1 MQNYAP
7 PASSHKRSHGFA
19 LVATVSMMVLMTLIA
34 VGMLSLSTIEQRS
47 SGGGA
52 NDADRIARSNARM
65 ALMIALGELQKAAG
79 PDQRVTATA
88 SILGSADNPYATG
101 TPAQDGKKH
110 WMGVWDTRYDEN
122 GDGLIDQDDMIDT
135 DGDGVDNSYRPYS
148 PADPDNKNFLRWL
161 VSGDQDQLDALGDAR
176 TDPASDNIT
185 IFAGVD
191 DASAVKVPKVEVA
204 TAAAGDSSYYAYWVE
219 DQGVKADL
227 AWNEGNFSDADRQ
240 QAARLSTSPGPDH
253 AVFEGPFSSGVAY
266 PLEKGSG
273 YVDKLQK
280 AFSPA
285 DMPLAMGNTTDYATW
300 LKTNRHD
307 MAMNVRGVMAN
318 VKKGG
323 LRRDLSLA
331 FEMDGSL
338 ESESATLFNQ
348 QTTEFVGNGDVNSSP
363 YQTPGTTLNARNLFR
378 DYGPKADGTPG
389 AGNAFSNHITQRA
402 PWEYS
407 QTAVP
412 DASQERTIVRGPSW
426 WLMRDYANLYKRMKT
441 PSSGSGH
448 ALSARAYF
456 PNRSVTEDLVD
467 RHGWQWGSGFTPVNR
482 ETNNAESIY
491 AHRSVRASYAPV
503 LLSANALLSLV
514 YEGGQLKLVVD
525 PFFIVWNPYNT
536 QITADKFAITLKKGF
551 FGGILFKHTDPA
563 GTVKTHGVVNK
574 WGGSNSHFGAYAQ
587 QSALLGGDGSG
598 SDMSYLISE
607 LTMGPGEV
615 MIFSP
620 PNAGARSTTANVR
633 NDELLPGMNYNA
645 TDSGIFF
652 DTFPDA
658 GGGNWAAINVPTS
671 ESTSHSIDALFN
683 LHGNSEWGTRF
694 MIETNLLVKDANG
707 VYPSADALT
716 TEAKFGDSLSGWEFR
731 TGRGGG
737 RPQPNLNKGSSTPVN
752 FTFSELSSTKKS
764 FGIISMMNMPS
775 DPDYALTIGGRPN
788 PSVEVFSQLNVT
800 PVVRSLTERWQ
811 KHPFNVYTTA
821 PCANGINNLMNQIGI
836 DIDAFGDGNNG
847 FYGKSYA
854 LAQGDK
860 SFPLLDIP
868 RAPMHSLVQL
878 SGANIGI
885 RLFEPTNAIGNSWK
899 PPYIPQDSIYLNS
912 ATFWTNTD
920 IVTLNDVSWQANDAL
935 FDRYYFSGIAPEF
948 SIGSGGYTATGS
960 LSDCLK
966 RFYSVSPYAVNPDP
980 ASAQVNPALE
990 PHVPLGK
997 TADDVVADL
1006 NPNDPQYD
1014 NDQSTPD
1021 PDDYYDGYQKVGAY
1035 SMIKGAFNVNSTS
1048 VKAWTAFLKGNKSL
1062 ALESA
1067 QGTTESGTGTPF
1079 PLASTTSNTGL
1090 NNGWEQFSRL
1100 TDEQIWDD
1108 NATPNDFTDDTGLA
1122 VEIVN
1127 QVKARGPFMSL
1138 SDFVNR
1144 RIAKDT
1150 DLTAIPNVEQTD
1162 PRAYQGAI
1170 QEAIEQAGINGDQS
1184 TGIRASTSDVL
1195 PNYESFSNYWY
1206 QSVHWSWYGRH
1217 NDFPYSAA
1225 PYASGR
1231 NCATGVPTEINQA
1244 NILLP
1249 LAPKLSARTDT
1260 FKIRGYGEVRD
1271 SDNNIIAQATCE
1283 AVVQRLPEY
1292 VDPETDPT
1300 NNEPWDDDSQAPTL
1314 NTINQTYG
1322 RRFEIRSFRWLD
1334 KSEV

>member
-1 MQNYAP
+1 MYLKYNDRLL
-7 PASSHKRSHGFA
+7 SRSNAHGFA

-52 NDADRIARSNARM
+52 DDADRTARANARM

-79 PDQRVTATA
+79 PDQRVSATA
-88 SILGSADNPYATG
+88 AILDTQDQSGNPIFNGYTNP
-101 TPAQDGKKH
+101 TPLDPPPYEPEDGKKH
-110 WMGVWDTRYDEN
+110 WVGVWDTSN
-122 GDGLIDQDDMIDT
+122 
-135 DGDGVDNSYRPYS
+135 YS
-148 PADPDNKNFLRWL
+148 PADPDTKNFVRWL
-161 VSGDQDQLDALGDAR
+161 VSGDVGNTGDDLDSITAAGTAAAADDVVIFEGVDAAGNA
-176 TDPASDNIT
+176 DPAST
-185 IFAGVD
+185 
-191 DASAVKVPKVEVA
+191 VKVPKVEVA
-204 TAAAGDSSYYAYWVE
+204 TATPGNSSYYAYWVE
-219 DQGVKADL
+219 DEGVKVDL
-227 AWNEGNFSDADRQ
+227 AWNQGSFTDADRQ
-240 QAARLSTSPGPDH
+240 QAARLSTAPGPDH
-253 AVFEGPFSSGVAY
+253 SVFSGPFATGVSH
-266 PLEKGSG
+266 PLESGSG
-273 YVDKLQK
+273 YIDNLDK

-285 DMPLAMGNTTDYATW
+285 DMPLVMADTADHSTW
-300 LKTNRHD
+300 LKANRHD
-307 MAMNVRGVMAN
+307 MAMNVRGVIAD

-331 FEMDGSL
+331 FEMDGDE
-338 ESESATLFNQ
+338 ESESAALFNQ
-348 QTTEFVGNGDVNSSP
+348 QDTEFVGNGDLNSSP
-363 YQTPGTTLNARNLFR
+363 HPTPGTTLNARNLFR

-389 AGNAFSNHITQRA
+389 AGNFFSDQITQRA

-412 DASQERTIVRGPSW
+412 SATQERTIVRGPSW
-426 WLMRDYANLYKRMKT
+426 WLLRDYANLYKRMKT

-448 ALSARAYF
+448 VLSARAYF
-456 PNRSVTEDLVD
+456 PNRSVTEDLID
-467 RHGWQWGSGFTPVNR
+467 RHGWQYGSGFTPVNR
-482 ETNNAESIY
+482 ETNNDESIY
-491 AHRSVRASYAPV
+491 AHRPVRASYAPV

-536 QITADKFAITLKKGF
+536 QITADKFAITLLKGF
-551 FGGILFKHTDPA
+551 FGGILFNHTDPA
-563 GTVKTHGVVNK
+563 GAVTTHGVVNK
-574 WGGSNSHFGAYAQ
+574 WGGSNSHFGVYAQ

-620 PNAGARSTTANVR
+620 PNEGARSTNANVR

-671 ESTSHSIDALFN
+671 ESASHSIDALFN
-683 LHGNSEWGTRF
+683 LHGNPAWGTRF
-694 MIETNLLVKDANG
+694 MMETSLPAPGTLANQ
-707 VYPSADALT
+707 LT
-716 TEAKFGDSLSGWEFR
+716 SEANFGDSLSGWEFR

-752 FTFSELSSTKKS
+752 FTFSELSSTKRS

-775 DPDYALTIGGRPN
+775 DPDGALTISGRPN
-788 PSVEVFSQLNVT
+788 PTVEVFSQLNVT
-800 PVVRSLTERWQ
+800 PVVRSLAERYQ

-821 PCANGINNLMNQIGI
+821 PCANGINNLMNQVGI

-912 ATFWTNTD
+912 MTFWSIHD
-920 IVTLNDVSWQANDAL
+920 IFTLNDVSWQANDAL
-935 FDRYYFSGIAPEF
+935 FDRYYFSGIAPEYT
-948 SIGSGGYTATGS
+948 IGTGGYVPAVTNTNDAIEDT
-960 LSDCLK
+960 LQ
-966 RFYSVSPYAVNPDP
+966 RFYGIDP
-980 ASAQVNPALE
+980 ADPTQTVDPATAQANPALE
-990 PHVPLGK
+990 PHVPSGK
-997 TADDVVADL
+997 TSDDIVTEL
-1006 NPNDPQYD
+1006 TPT
-1014 NDQSTPD
+1014 STNQ
-1021 PDDYYDGYQKVGAY
+1021 DGYTKVGAY

-1048 VKAWTAFLKGNKSL
+1048 VKAWAAFLKGNKSL

-1079 PLASTTSNTGL
+1079 PLASTTSNTGST
-1090 NNGWEQFSRL
+1090 NGWEQFSRL
-1100 TDEQIWDD
+1100 SDDQIWDD
-1108 NATPNDFTDDTGLA
+1108 NDTVNDFTDDTGLA

-1127 QVKARGPFMSL
+1127 QVKARGPFMSI

-1150 DLTAIPNVEQTD
+1150 DLTAVPNVEDTD
-1162 PRAYQGAI
+1162 PRAYQGAV

-1184 TGIRASTSDVL
+1184 TGIRAGTSDVL

-1206 QSVHWSWYGRH
+1206 QTVHWSWYQRH

-1231 NCATGVPTEINQA
+1231 NCSTGVPTEINQA

-1260 FKIRGYGEVRD
+1260 FRIRAYGEVRD
-1271 SDNNIIAQATCE
+1271 ADDNIIATATCE

-1292 VDPETDPT
+1292 MDAETDPD
-1300 NNEPWDDDSQAPTL
+1300 NNEPWDDDSQTPTL

-1334 KSEV
+1334 VSEV

>member
-1 MQNYAP
+1 MQSCHSQAP
-7 PASSHKRSHGFA
+7 DIIRPKGFA
-19 LVATVSMMVLMTLIA
+19 LVATVSMMVLMTLVAI
-34 VGMLSLSTIEQRS
+34 GMLSLSTIEQRS
-47 SGGGA
+47 SGGSA
-52 NDADRIARSNARM
+52 DDADRVARANARM
-65 ALMIALGELQKAAG
+65 ALMMALGELQKTAG

-88 SILGSADNPYATG
+88 SLLD
-101 TPAQDGKKH
+101 AQDPAGNPIFNGYTNPTPLDPPPYEPADGRRH
-110 WMGVWDTRYDEN
+110 WVGVWDT
-122 GDGLIDQDDMIDT
+122 DG
-135 DGDGVDNSYRPYS
+135 YS
-148 PADPDNKNFLRWL
+148 PADPDTKTFVRWL
-161 VSGDQDQLDALGDAR
+161 VSGDEAAVDAIADVG
-176 TDPASDNIT
+176 T
-185 IFAGVD
+185 
-191 DASAVKVPKVEVA
+191 ASATDDVVLFEGADAAGTVKVPKVEVA
-204 TAAAGDSSYYAYWVE
+204 TTSSNKSYYAYWVE
-219 DQGVKADL
+219 DEGVKADL
-227 AWNEGNFSDADRQ
+227 AWNEGSFTDASRD
-240 QAARLSTSPGPDH
+240 QAARLAAASGPDH
-253 AVFEGPFSSGVAY
+253 GVFGGPFATGVTY
-266 PLEKGSG
+266 PLESGSG
-273 YVDKLQK
+273 FVDELEK

-285 DMPLAMGNTTDYATW
+285 DMPLVMGDSDNHSVW

-307 MAMNVRGVMAN
+307 MAMNVRGVMAD

-331 FEMDGSL
+331 FEMDGSS
-338 ESESATLFNQ
+338 ESESAPLFNQ

-389 AGNAFSNHITQRA
+389 AGNAFSDHITQRA

-412 DASQERTIVRGPSW
+412 DATQERTIVRGPSW
-426 WLMRDYANLYKRMKT
+426 WLMRDYANLYKRMRT

-456 PNRSVTEDLVD
+456 PNRTYDSSGDPVIEDLID
-467 RHGWQWGSGFTPVNR
+467 RHGWQWGAGFTPVNR

-551 FGGILFKHTDPA
+551 FGGILFKHTDPS

-620 PNAGARSTTANVR
+620 PNEGARSPNANVR

-671 ESTSHSIDALFN
+671 ESASHSIDALFN
-683 LHGNSEWGTRF
+683 LHGNPAWGTRF
-694 MIETNLLVKDANG
+694 MMETNLPAPGTLANQ
-707 VYPSADALT
+707 LT
-716 TEAKFGDSLSGWEFR
+716 SEANFGDSLSGWEFR

-764 FGIISMMNMPS
+764 FGIISMLTMPS
-775 DPDYALTIGGRPN
+775 DPDSALTISGRPN
-788 PSVEVFSQLNVT
+788 PTVEVFSQLNVT

-811 KHPFNVYTTA
+811 KHPLNVYTTA
-821 PCANGINNLMNQIGI
+821 PCANGINNLMNQVGI
-836 DIDAFGDGNNG
+836 DIDAFGDGSNG

-868 RAPMHSLVQL
+868 RTPMHSLVQL

-920 IVTLNDVSWQANDAL
+920 IVTLNDVSWQVNDAL

-960 LSDCLK
+960 LSDTLK
-966 RFYSVSPYAVNPDP
+966 RFYSVSPYDANPDP
-980 ASAQVNPALE
+980 ASAQANPALE
-990 PHVPLGK
+990 PHVPSGK
-997 TADDVVADL
+997 TADDIVTEL
-1006 NPNDPQYD
+1006 TPT
-1014 NDQSTPD
+1014 STD
-1021 PDDYYDGYQKVGAY
+1021 HDGYQKVGAY

-1048 VKAWTAFLKGNKSL
+1048 VKAWAAFLKGNKAL

-1067 QGTTESGTGTPF
+1067 QGTTDSRTGTPF
-1079 PLASTTSNTGL
+1079 PLASTTSNTGST
-1090 NNGWEQFSRL
+1090 NGWEQFSRL
-1100 TDEQIWDD
+1100 TDEQIYDD
-1108 NATPNDFTDDTGLA
+1108 NGLNPTLPDTPDDPSDDTGLA

-1127 QVKARGPFMSL
+1127 QVKARGPFMSI

-1150 DLTAIPNVEQTD
+1150 DLTAVPNVEDTD
-1162 PRAYQGAI
+1162 PRAYQGAV

-1184 TGIRASTSDVL
+1184 SGIRASTSEVL

-1206 QSVHWSWYGRH
+1206 QSAHWSWYGRH

-1231 NCATGVPTEINQA
+1231 NCATGVPLEINQA

-1260 FKIRGYGEVRD
+1260 FKIRAYGEVRD

-1292 VDPETDPT
+1292 VDPETEPT

-1334 KSEV
+1334 ESEV